1 MSLSPKSASSPKR
14 PDPRRGLFRDALGF
28 ALRAMAT
35 HKTRTFLTSLSMVIG
50 NAAVIVVVS
59 VALTGRDF
67 VVQQIEGVGANLV
80 YAYYEAGGNV
90 SEAEADYITLDD
102 LEAVKLQLGDM
113 AQGIAGVMGTWD
125 RLFID
130 GRPQQIRVLG
140 SNEEYRVVRNLQIP
154 AGRFFDAN
162 DIAGRVKVCL
172 LTQPLALKLFG
183 SPRQA
188 IGETIQVHGLKF
200 TVVGVFLEGVD
211 TLGQTEVAA
220 DSVLIPITVMKYF
233 QPRERIDPLYVSVR
247 SPQEVETATNLI
259 HQTLVSRHRPGSLY
273 KITNLASILSA
284 AKDIALALTVVLVLV
299 AGVTLTI
306 SGIFIM
312 NIMLI
317 SVSERTKEI
326 GIRLSVGAT
335 RSQIRAQFL
344 IEAVCISTLGGLAG
358 VLLGISIPLVA
369 RELLPQLTIPISSIS
384 VVTAVVVSVAVGA
397 CFGVLPA
404 ARAAKLDPVE
414 ALRYE

>member
-1 MSLSPKSASSPKR
+1 MTPSPKR
-14 PDPRRGLFRDALGF
+14 PSPPRGFFRDALSF
-28 ALRAMAT
+28 ALRAMAA
-35 HKTRTFLTSLSMVIG
+35 HKTRTLLTSLSMVIG

-67 VVQQIEGVGANLV
+67 VVQQIEGVGANLI

-102 LEAVKLQLGDM
+102 IDAVKSRLGDL

-140 SNEEYRVVRNLQIP
+140 SNEEYRIVRNLEIP

-172 LTQPLALKLFG
+172 LTEPLAVKLFG
-183 SPRQA
+183 SARRA
-188 IGETIQVHGLKF
+188 IGETVPVRGLKF
-200 TVVGVFLEGVD
+200 TIAGIFREGVD
-211 TLGQTEVAA
+211 TLGQSEVAA

-247 SPQEVETATNLI
+247 SRQDVESATNLI
-259 HQTLVSRHRPGSLY
+259 RETLVSRHRAGSLY
-273 KITNLASILSA
+273 KVENLSSILSA
-284 AKDIALALTVVLVLV
+284 AKEIAFALTVVLILV
-299 AGVTLTI
+299 AAVTLTI

-317 SVSERTKEI
+317 SVTERTKEI

-335 RSQIRAQFL
+335 RRQIRAQFL
-344 IEAVCISTLGGLAG
+344 AEAICISTLGGLAG
-358 VLLGISIPLVA
+358 VLLGVSIPLIA
-369 RELLPQLTIPISSIS
+369 RQLLPQLTIPISTIS
-384 VVTAVVVSVAVGA
+384 VAAAVLVSAIVGVV
-397 CFGVLPA
+397 FGLLPA